1 MDTFLLGNA
10 SGENFTK
17 ALAASFLVC
26 GAALVLGYR
35 KRSPKPPLPP
45 GPPGW
50 PLVGNAFD
58 VPAEEFW
65 LKYKEWSDLYG
76 SDVIY
81 LNIMGSPVIVLN
93 SLEACKTLL
102 ETRASNYSS
111 RPEMPMMND
120 LVGFGW
126 NIGFIPYDEKW
137 KESYRGHCRLF
148 AGSFI
153 LDVAYGLDIQ
163 SKDDFYIQLA
173 ERGMRAMALAGT
185 FSGYLVNF
193 IPSLK
198 YLPWWF
204 PGVQFKR
211 DARVW
216 RRDAEAMP
224 RDCLRFAE
232 DALKRGD
239 ARPCF
244 ATQLLQELE
253 QENGEFAEKMKVI
266 HDVLGSI
273 YSGKYYMCGSRFT
286 VVSSFTTFLL
296 TMVQNPDVL
305 KRAQKDIDEAVS
317 QLGRL
322 PDFRE
327 YRALPYIQAL
337 VWEVLRWRPVAPVAV
352 PHFATEDD
360 VYNGYCIPAGS
371 TVFANSWAVLHDE
384 TVYGPNPDL
393 FDPSRFMNASNDD
406 INPEISMGYDMF
418 GFGRRI
424 CPARLVAV
432 ESLWIFVVSVLA
444 VFDIKAADGEEN
456 IGKYTSGMLI
466 HPHPFRMQIL
476 PRSIDAANLIRNGV
490 IASL

>member
-1 MDTFLLGNA
+1 
-10 SGENFTK
+10 
-17 ALAASFLVC
+17 
-26 GAALVLGYR
+26 
-35 KRSPKPPLPP
+35 
-45 GPPGW
+45 
-50 PLVGNAFD
+50 
-58 VPAEEFW
+58 
-65 LKYKEWSDLYG
+65 
-76 SDVIY
+76 
-81 LNIMGSPVIVLN
+81 
-93 SLEACKTLL
+93 
-102 ETRASNYSS
+102 
-111 RPEMPMMND
+111 MPMMND
-120 LVGFGW
+120 LVGFDW

-137 KESYRGHCRLF
+137 KERRKVFQQLFHQSKADFYRPRLLKAVRNCLVHLLDDPESYRGHCRLL

-204 PGVQFKR
+204 PGAQFKR

-239 ARPCF
+239 ARSCF
-244 ATQLLQELE
+244 ATQLIQELE
-253 QENGEFAEKMKVI
+253 PENEEFSEKMKVI

-273 YSGKYYMCGSRFT
+273 YSGGSDT

-296 TMVQNPDVL
+296 TMVQNPDVQ
-305 KRAQKDIDEAVS
+305 KKAQKDIDEAVS
-317 QLGRL
+317 RLGRL

-352 PHFATEDD
+352 PHFVTEDD

-384 TVYGPNPDL
+384 AVYGPNPDA
-393 FDPSRFMNASNDD
+393 FDPSRFMNPSNDD
-406 INPEISMGYDMF
+406 LNPEISMGYDMF

-424 CPARLVAV
+424 CPAKLIAV
-432 ESLWIFVVSVLA
+432 ESLWVFVVSVLA
-444 VFDIKAADGEEN
+444 VFDIKAVDGEEN
-456 IGKYTSGMLI
+456 IGRYTSGMLI
-466 HPHPFRMQIL
+466 HPHPFRVQIL